1 MKQDISVSMIEAN
14 FCFILT
20 FGLFFI
26 LAAGGDILILW
37 LLRNVKSSSFVQ
49 DHPTRVGCYILS

>member
-49 DHPTRVGCYILS
+49 DHPTRVG